1 MNVKNEFGHLDMV
14 LSKEYELI
22 YDQLCKP
29 YFVVADTKVSSRMIN
44 YYQKNGFLDQLDRK
58 ENTKWKFSAFQV
70 IWINVVSNLLNFGFS
85 KFNIQQLKIALSAN
99 CLGLVSNFCG
109 DSLLNLYSTLMIKE
123 GIEFRLMI
131 TKYPRNFLEI
141 GIDGSISEVWFE
153 SYSHKV
159 EILPPSKSEEVSL
172 TIPLFPIVNQ
182 LWEKLTGNAVEINF
196 GNYSRLESSEKEL
209 IKEIRAQD
217 FNEIT
222 LNRKKPEDN
231 LFAAVKKN
239 ISPTE
244 LKNIPKFLSLKT
256 HCDVLLHYGVEPGKV
271 IHGSVVKKIQNYP
284 LKKPPNK

>member
-1 MNVKNEFGHLDMV
+1 MNVNESKYLDIV
-14 LSKEYELI
+14 LSEDYQSVYRLLAE
-22 YDQLCKP
+22 P
-29 YFVVADTKVSSRMIN
+29 SFVVSDTNVSSRMIN
-44 YYQKNGFLDQLDRK
+44 YYQKNGFLDQLERK
-58 ENTKWKFSAFQV
+58 EKTKWKFSALQV
-70 IWINVVSNLLNFGFS
+70 MWINVVSNLLNFGFS

-109 DSLLNLYSTLMIKE
+109 DSLLNLYSTLIIKE

-239 ISPTE
+239 ISPKD

-284 LKKPPNK
+284 LKKPRNK